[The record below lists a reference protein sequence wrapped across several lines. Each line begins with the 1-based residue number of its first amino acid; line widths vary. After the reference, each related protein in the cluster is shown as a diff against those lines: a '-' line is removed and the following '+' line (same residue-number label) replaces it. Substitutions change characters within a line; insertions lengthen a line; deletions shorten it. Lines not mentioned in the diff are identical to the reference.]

1 MVAEAAAITQDTA
14 EDHLARVARVADDI
28 RDAADEIE
36 STRRLPKDLL
46 AKMHGEKLFRMLLP
60 KVYGGLEMDPPTFHR
75 MTKAIAEC
83 DASTGWVVCQGNGCS
98 TSAAYLP
105 PEVAMEIWGNDPAG
119 VLAWGPGKAD
129 VTLTDE
135 GYEIAEGRWQ
145 FASGLRHATWLGG
158 RVTLTMSDGREDTR
172 ALLFKHADCELIDIW
187 NVMGL
192 RGTASDGY
200 SVKDMFVPKAYS
212 LSRHIIPEERQCDG
226 PLYSIPTTNLYAIG
240 FSGVAL
246 GIATG
251 MMNDFRKLAS
261 EKQPYRMKNRLA
273 EQTTIQR
280 EVAQG
285 QAKLRSAH
293 LYVLN
298 EAAEV
303 WEDVIERGELTL
315 DSRMR
320 IRLCTTYAIHQAKD
334 VVDTLYD
341 ATGATSIFNSSL
353 FQRRFRDI
361 HTLTQQG
368 QGRKTNFDMVGQ
380 HLLGLDPELP
390 TPY

>member
-1 MVAEAAAITQDTA
+1 MVAEAASITPDTTS
-14 EDHLARVARVADDI
+14 DHLARIARIADDI

-36 STRRLPKDLL
+36 AHRRMPDNLL
-46 AKMHGEKLFRMLLP
+46 AKMHGEKLFRLLLP
-60 KVYGGLEMDPPTFHR
+60 QAYGGLEIDPPTFHR
-75 MTKAIAEC
+75 MTSALAEC
-83 DASTGWVVCQGNGCS
+83 DGSTAWVVCQGNGCS
-98 TSAAYLP
+98 TSAAYVP
-105 PEVAMEIWGNDPAG
+105 PEVAMEVWGNDPTA
-119 VLAWGPGKAD
+119 VLAWGPGKAE

-135 GYEIAEGRWQ
+135 GYEVAEGRWQ

-158 RVTLTMSDGREDTR
+158 RVTLTMPDGREDTR
-172 ALLFKHADCELIDIW
+172 ALLFKKEDCELIDIW

-200 SVKDMFVPKAYS
+200 SVKDLFVPKEYS
-212 LSRHIIPEERQCDG
+212 LSRHIIPEERHCDG

-261 EKQPYRMKNRLA
+261 EKQPYRMTQRLA
-273 EQTTIQR
+273 EQPIIQR
-280 EVAQG
+280 EVAQC
-285 QAKLRSAH
+285 QARLSSAQQ
-293 LYVLN
+293 YVLN
-298 EAAEV
+298 ESAEV
-303 WEDVIERGELTL
+303 WEDVIEKGELTL

-320 IRLCTTYAIHQAKD
+320 IRLCTTYAIHEAKD
-334 VVDTLYD
+334 VVDTIYD
-341 ATGATSIFNSSL
+341 ATGATSIFDSSL

-368 QGRKTNFDMVGQ
+368 QGRKMNLDMVGQ
-380 HLLGLDPELP
+380 HLLGLDPDLP